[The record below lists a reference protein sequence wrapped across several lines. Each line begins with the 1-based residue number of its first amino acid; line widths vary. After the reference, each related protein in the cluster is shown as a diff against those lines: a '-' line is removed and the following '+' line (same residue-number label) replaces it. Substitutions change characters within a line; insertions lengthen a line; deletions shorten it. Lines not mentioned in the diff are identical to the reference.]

1 MARAKRARKAETPK
15 QPSLSLM
22 LRAPYFYPTP
32 SESPLTRPQGALL
45 GTSPDEREMPSGPA
59 RHPFPAPPAAEADQ
73 AERVWVPLKSRHCVI
88 EGTFDCYV
96 YEREYHVPGAT
107 CREDCAVRSKLG
119 NCAIQNRCHWD
130 VVSGCFR
137 KAVCTRVSDLAT
149 CRRWEERVICGYGN

>member
-1 MARAKRARKAETPK
+1 MNTRYLPVLLAI
-15 QPSLSLM
+15 LS
-22 LRAPYFYPTP
+22 
-32 SESPLTRPQGALL
+32 
-45 GTSPDEREMPSGPA
+45 PA
-59 RHPFPAPPAAEADQ
+59 TPAAEADQ
-73 AERVWVPLKSRHCVI
+73 AERVRVPLESRHCVI

-137 KAVCTRVSDLAT
+137 KAICTRVSDLAT